1 MEQYKQRG
9 EKNLIEQREK
19 LILELAKLKH
29 RVDEFN
35 DFGELGMMQQYVK
48 DGNAVQKRL
57 SDAQE
62 LVTWINKVKSSQ
74 EYSVCIIII

>member
-1 MEQYKQRG
+1 MDQYKQRG

-19 LILELAKLKH
+19 LILELVKLKY

-35 DFGELGMMQQYVK
+35 DFGELDMMQQYVK
-48 DGNAVQKRL
+48 DGIAVQKRL

-62 LVTWINKVKSSQ
+62 LVTWINKVQSTH
-74 EYSVCIIII
+74 